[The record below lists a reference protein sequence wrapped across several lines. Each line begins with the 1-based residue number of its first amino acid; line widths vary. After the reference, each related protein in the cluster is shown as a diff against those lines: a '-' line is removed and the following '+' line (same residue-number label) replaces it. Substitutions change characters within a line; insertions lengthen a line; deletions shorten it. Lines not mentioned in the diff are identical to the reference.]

1 MRRRLHEP
9 HLLVLLV
16 LGCARVAMETGVPGV
31 QMDAQIELIAERH
44 TYLDATVEAGGM
56 RYRFFF
62 PRSPLC
68 RAVLSSPEV
77 RFQLA
82 GVLGTARGAKAE
94 CPAVGILSL
103 RAWRDRQGRA
113 ARGASR
119 GSPVPSDRIEYRIV
133 YDDADLFLAQGRFRL
148 AAQIGWPGGADAI
161 AVFPKLDA
169 CRAVQARR
177 RGTMEFRAAGN
188 TPFSVVGEAGR
199 CPVLGFA
206 QILAE
211 ERAGAGDAPGA
222 PQSREGSSGRGGGV
236 AGDPDG
242 G

>member
-1 MRRRLHEP
+1 MKRRLHEP
-9 HLLVLLV
+9 HLLALLA

-31 QMDAQIELIAERH
+31 DVDAQIELIAERH
-44 TYLDATVEAGGM
+44 TYLDASVEAGDK

-62 PRSPLC
+62 PRNPLC
-68 RAVLSSPEV
+68 RSVLTSPEV

-82 GVLGTARGAKAE
+82 GVLGTARGAEAE

-113 ARGASR
+113 AHGAGR
-119 GSPVPSDRIEYRIV
+119 GSPVPSDRIEYRVV
-133 YDDADLFLAQGRFRL
+133 YSDADLFLAQGRFRL

-161 AVFPKLDA
+161 AVFPNVDA
-169 CRAVQARR
+169 CRDVRTRR

-188 TPFSVVGEAGR
+188 TPFSVAVGRGR

-206 QILAE
+206 QILARE
-211 ERAGAGDAPGA
+211 PAGPDAPHQPGNT
-222 PQSREGSSGRGGGV
+222 
-236 AGDPDG
+236 
-242 G
+242 